1 MEASLLSKYLSGE
14 CTEEEKKKVRSWISE
29 SEENRNLLR
38 NMKKIWDVEPRDE
51 FQPEISAG
59 YEQVKKR
66 LRQNRHTH
74 MNLRDGAGD
83 PGWKS
88 SYKANYPS
96 SHESRRS
103 YVWTAA
109 AAIIVLISILS
120 LLQFIPQQS
129 EPAVSER
136 QAFETARGERAS
148 FTLRDGSKV
157 TLNADSRLEVS
168 SEFDSGRREIF
179 LQGEAYFEVVPDRN
193 RPFIIYSKQT
203 YTRVLGT
210 KFGISAYPGDSK
222 VYAVVEEGRVRFGI
236 QPDSAQ
242 SGEAAELKANEMA
255 EVEKS
260 GTIRQQLLT
269 HSMAQYLGWKDGK
282 LVFEKTPLRQI
293 IPRLE
298 RWYNITVDLDNA
310 DLGERLLT
318 ATFREESLNEVLG
331 IIALSLDL
339 NYRRPADHK
348 VIFSDITEQS

>member
-14 CTEEEKKKVRSWISE
+14 CTEEEKRMVRSWISA

-38 NMKKIWDVEPRDE
+38 RMQKIWDVEPKDE

-66 LRQNRHTH
+66 LRQNRNNRTI
-74 MNLRDGAGD
+74 LRDVAGD
-83 PGWKS
+83 TGQKS
-88 SYKANYPS
+88 SYNANYS
-96 SHESRRS
+96 FSHDSRRS

-109 AAIIVLISILS
+109 AAVMVLISILS
-120 LLQFIPQQS
+120 LLQFIPPQS
-129 EPAVSER
+129 EPANSER
-136 QAFETARGERAS
+136 QTLQTARGERAS
-148 FTLRDGSKV
+148 FTLSDESKV
-157 TLNADSRLEVS
+157 TLNADSRLEIA
-168 SEFDSGRREIF
+168 SEFDSGLREVY
-179 LQGEAYFEVVPDRN
+179 LRGEAYFEVVSDGD

-222 VYAVVEEGRVRFGI
+222 VHTVVEEGRVLFGM
-236 QPDSAQ
+236 QSDSAQ
-242 SGEAAELKANEMA
+242 SGESAEVKANEMA
-255 EVEKS
+255 EVEEG
-260 GTIRQQLLT
+260 GTINQQYLT

-298 RWYNITVDLDNA
+298 RWYNITVDLENA

-318 ATFREESLNEVLG
+318 ATFQGESLNEVLS

-348 VIFSDITEQS
+348 VIFSDVASQS